1 MAGVDAVVFDMDGTL
16 FDSSEVVPDA
26 YVATVA
32 ELAGRTLTRQQVIAA
47 YPVGPPAVL
56 LAHLTGRP
64 ADVADAS
71 GVARYHAALRLGASA
86 LRPYPGVEEALSDL
100 SAVAGLAV
108 FTGADRIGAL
118 MLLEATGL
126 ADRFAAVV
134 GSDEIERPKPDPEG
148 IVEACRRLGAKP
160 DRAAYVG
167 DSARDLEA
175 AKRSGA
181 LAVAAAWG
189 HEFDPDVPADALADA
204 PADLVRLLA

>member
-189 HEFDPDVPADALADA
+189 HEFDPDVPADAVADA